1 MTDPFSLV
9 TGVAGLIA
17 LAGEVISK
25 CYQYG
30 CAVSGAPDEAKRL
43 VSEVTGL
50 SGVLVGVQV
59 LVKQSNLPE
68 YRLET
73 SLKNCLSVLQTL
85 SSKLQKY
92 SPDSGKSTA
101 KRTINRYLWPLRRS
115 DTEELITAIERH
127 KSSLSLSLSSL
138 SV

>member
-1 MTDPFSLV
+1 MTDPFSVV

-30 CAVSGAPDEAKRL
+30 CAVTGAPDEAKRL

-50 SGVLVGVQV
+50 SGILVGVQA
-59 LVKQSNLPE
+59 LVKQSSLPE
-68 YRLET
+68 YQLET
-73 SLKNCLSVLQTL
+73 SLKNCLAILQAL
-85 SSKLQKY
+85 SLKLQKH
-92 SPDSGKSTA
+92 SPHASNSST
-101 KRTINRYLWPLRRS
+101 KRTINRLLWPLRRS

-138 SV
+138 SS